1 LASMH
6 DPNHHPEASLRG
18 SNSRESDACRTVASV
33 ERWRFHAPRIVAG
46 SLVAALVS
54 SPQPL
59 MAQAPATLTVTNARA
74 VKATSIE
81 VISGS
86 QVVARHPRPLAPGAK
101 ARIRLPKL
109 KDCLVAITASFEDG
123 AEISADGQDA
133 CTDKSVRRVD

>member
-1 LASMH
+1 MTGGDVML
-6 DPNHHPEASLRG
+6 
-18 SNSRESDACRTVASV
+18 T
-33 ERWRFHAPRIVAG
+33 RIV
-46 SLVAALVS
+46 VATLIS
-54 SPQPL
+54 WPQSL

-133 CTDKSVRRVD
+133 CTDKSVRASASGRSARNCRRF

>member
-1 LASMH
+1 M
-6 DPNHHPEASLRG
+6 RG
-18 SNSRESDACRTVASV
+18 SNHPDERKVTPAGTVALMTGGDV
-33 ERWRFHAPRIVAG
+33 MLTRIVAG
-46 SLVAALVS
+46 SLVATLIS
-54 SPQPL
+54 WPQSL

-86 QVVARHPRPLAPGAK
+86 QVVARHARPLAPGAK

-109 KDCLVAITASFEDG
+109 KDCLVSITASFEDG

-133 CTDKSVRRVD
+133 CTDKSVRLVD